1 MGALRA
7 ADLGVTPIVRA
18 TVHERVYEELRELLM
33 RGRFA
38 PGQPL
43 TIGEL
48 ADVFGTS
55 AQPVR
60 DAIRQLVAEKALEA
74 LPNRSVRVR
83 VLDAERLED
92 IRLVRRTIE
101 GLAAELAA
109 KRATEDD
116 IAHLSD
122 IVAREKEADDE
133 VRAEASVRQN
143 RDFHFF
149 LYRLS
154 SSTTLPPIIES
165 LWLQIGPYIRQA
177 AEIFDA
183 REGRGAEY
191 HFEALAALKRGD
203 SAGVRRSIEGDI
215 DRFFALLAGPEFA
228 SSLKRWSG
236 DA

>member
-7 ADLGVTPIVRA
+7 ADLGVAPIVRA

-43 TIGEL
+43 TITEL

-74 LPNRSVRVR
+74 LPNRSVRVP

-92 IRLVRRTIE
+92 IRLVRRTVE
-101 GLAAELAA
+101 GLAAERAARHATAKDVDSLA
-109 KRATEDD
+109 E
-116 IAHLSD
+116 
-122 IVAREKEADDE
+122 IVAREREADDQA
-133 VRAEASVRQN
+133 RAEASVRQN
-143 RDFHFF
+143 RDFHFN

-154 SSTTLPPIIES
+154 LSATLPPIIES

-183 REGRGAEY
+183 RDGRGAEY
-191 HFEALAALKRGD
+191 HLEALAALRRGD
-203 SAGVRRSIEGDI
+203 ALAVRQAIETDI
-215 DRFFALLAGPEFA
+215 DRFFGLLAGQEFR
-228 SSLKRWSG
+228 SGLKEWSG
-236 DA
+236 GA